1 MILRPKLKKIPSVS
15 TDSGTKAQGMVIL
28 TKIQAQILRLP
39 ELISQGRADNNIMSI
54 KNIKEEANG
63 GE

>member
-1 MILRPKLKKIPSVS
+1 MILRPELKKIPSVS

-54 KNIKEEANG
+54 KNTKEEANG